1 VVGLGKTI
9 IACSIA
15 YELRKRGVIICPP
28 GLKGD
33 PKLKDAGWNMY
44 KEQFRLHDWEVWSL
58 GELDKLQTQMIEGK
72 LDDIEIVIVDEAH
85 RFRNQDTHSYEYL
98 KNICRGK
105 IVILLS
111 ATPFNNRPEDILS
124 LLSLFITPKNSSISL
139 DDNLARKF
147 REFKYFFD
155 RLGYINK
162 YYNSPDEDKK

>member
-147 REFKYFFD
+147 REY
-155 RLGYINK
+155 
-162 YYNSPDEDKK
+162 